1 MTNSKRLAELVESM
15 DDATLEQFVDEVFRH
30 PGTVK
35 EKYGYDGCPLM
46 QELSDATKAVSELS
60 LTQDR
65 RKATALNDCRSEIEG
80 CMARLKSSEFCMHY
94 FADVNSIH
102 NVIEQASS
110 ILQTTDAYALG
121 HTTCAAYTGDL
132 QGAKDVLRVYALF
145 FKYLEKLNGF
155 LAPIYGKE
163 WKDHLLKSTKGGD
176 EHFLVCFAQ
185 EDSVVS
191 NVENTLYECALVS
204 KDNCQLY
211 EKYGQGVLFIPN
223 SSDFVCMTPN
233 RDNCM
238 LSMHAGQGDMA
249 EIVALMGNGIRIG
262 NSYIV
267 GSSSELRRLYSL
279 KDFVQACQSDK
290 QNMVL
295 LNKRSKGSIFVFQSE
310 FSEHQSNIIQN
321 AAHVGGSI
329 ITYDCKSNKS
339 SAYADDDVKGIAN
352 I

>member
-15 DDATLEQFVDEVFRH
+15 DDATREQFVDEVFRH

-46 QELSDATKAVSELS
+46 PELTDATKAVSELS

-94 FADVNSIH
+94 FADVNSIP

-163 WKDHLLKSTKGGD
+163 WKDHLLKSANGSD
-176 EHFLVCFAQ
+176 EHFLVCFAR
-185 EDSVVS
+185 EASVVS
-191 NVENTLYECALVS
+191 NVENTLFECALVS

-211 EKYGQGVLFIPN
+211 EKYGQGVFFVPN

-233 RDNCM
+233 RDNCTQQ
-238 LSMHAGQGDMA
+238 MHTGQGGMA
-249 EIVALMGNGIRIG
+249 EIVALMRNGFRIG
-262 NSYIV
+262 DSYIV
-267 GSSSELRRLYSL
+267 GSGSELRHLYSL
-279 KDFVQACQSDK
+279 KDFVQACRSGK
-290 QNMVL
+290 KNMVL
-295 LNKRSKGSIFVFQSE
+295 LNKRSKGGVFVFQSE
-310 FSEHQSNIIQN
+310 FSEHQSSIIQN

-339 SAYADDDVKGIAN
+339 SAYAADDVKGIAN